1 MVTSIIGTNDGSDSY
16 DFKDSRCQDFK
27 IDGSDSYDSYITP
40 GVFIENIGGV
50 DISEIQDSN
59 QDIIRILRNSE
70 SKKSGI
76 PDSGISETDG
86 VVRDLLTFR
95 FVSDEIHC
103 FILYV
108 LNIFNEADEDFS
120 GALDI
125 LKS

>member
-1 MVTSIIGTNDGSDSY
+1 MVTSIIETN
-16 DFKDSRCQDFK
+16 
-27 IDGSDSYDSYITP
+27 DGSDSYDSYITP

-59 QDIIRILRNSE
+59 QDIIRILRN